1 MTSKKEENERDLHPP
16 LRQPFDKII
25 MAVSP
30 LIIQNGT
37 AITKVTAAKAKAL
50 AVRTSVNGSFN
61 GEQGVKTEAGAE
73 LAEQLNEET
82 KQRYVKGINLPESLD
97 PYTDSSRQEAWGG
110 DIRHSIL
117 RSPRGRSGISC
128 GHQEDQG

>member
-1 MTSKKEENERDLHPP
+1 
-16 LRQPFDKII
+16 

-37 AITKVTAAKAKAL
+37 ASTKVTAAKAKAL
-50 AVRTSVNGSFN
+50 AVRTSVNVSSN

-82 KQRYVKGINLPESLD
+82 KQRYVKGINLPESLVT
-97 PYTDSSRQEAWGG
+97 YTDSSR
-110 DIRHSIL
+110 
-117 RSPRGRSGISC
+117 
-128 GHQEDQG
+128 